1 MEYWQLLM
9 CSFLHCLGTVEF
21 VWITLGT
28 EMEGKGVE
36 LRGGDGDG
44 GRSKEMEMVM
54 QVDTSARNI

>member
-1 MEYWQLLM
+1 M